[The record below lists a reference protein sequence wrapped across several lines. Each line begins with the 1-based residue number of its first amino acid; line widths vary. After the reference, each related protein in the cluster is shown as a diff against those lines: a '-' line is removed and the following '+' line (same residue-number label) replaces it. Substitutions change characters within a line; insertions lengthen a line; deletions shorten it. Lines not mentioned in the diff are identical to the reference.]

1 MRTAKL
7 FGSALCLSSLTLGG
21 CLIPEER
28 GTARF
33 VGEVTA
39 DAQPAVDAGPSE
51 TDLARVSDATQP
63 TPDARVEPGADA
75 GPCGPPPF
83 DPAVAQVCP
92 GSPGC
97 AGAGGATLRVGAARQ
112 EVTDLGFE
120 LPRVEFLEEFGG
132 CNESQGGG
140 PGRCGALDRTFMR
153 NCGRD
158 RLCPEDEGYPGRA
171 DEGEGDI
178 GADGVP
184 IWDYFHDCGIDR
196 LCPGDPGYPGAPD
209 EGEGNGKFDGLWLAG
224 FQNNRPALG
233 VRDPLWA
240 RTIAVEDGETVV
252 TLTSI
257 DAVGIFYDD
266 VKRIRT
272 RAAEILA
279 EERPDLEVDYM
290 FVSSTH
296 DHEAPDTMGQWAGE
310 VDPEIDIPLVT
321 GVNPR
326 YISHL
331 REKAARSI
339 VDAVTSLQPATM
351 RVAETHTG
359 ADGFLRDSRD
369 PQVLNDTMGVV
380 QFLDATEQTI
390 ATLVTWGNHPE
401 GMSDVNNFITSD
413 FAHGLRDGLENG
425 IPESASTVARPGL
438 GGVAVYMQGTVGG
451 LMTPLG
457 VEVRDLLGQVVTNY
471 TFHRVDVMGWR
482 LAGHA
487 LDALDAA
494 VTPSE
499 VPVRFAH
506 SNFVIPVD
514 NRIFHVATLV
524 NLFNR
529 ENPYFDANL
538 PIDAC
543 NMPHARTEMAVI
555 QLGPVTL
562 YSVPGELF
570 PELAVGFDARW
581 AHGRP
586 QVRADNP
593 NPPDLSAAPPPPYF
607 SDLAPGQ
614 FRWPLGLGNDEL
626 GYLVPEYDYKLD
638 DDAPYFTEPDGDHYE
653 ETNSVGP
660 NAVPRVRIVLDRL
673 IEALAP

>member
-1 MRTAKL
+1 
-7 FGSALCLSSLTLGG
+7 
-21 CLIPEER
+21 
-28 GTARF
+28 
-33 VGEVTA
+33 
-39 DAQPAVDAGPSE
+39 
-51 TDLARVSDATQP
+51 
-63 TPDARVEPGADA
+63 
-75 GPCGPPPF
+75 
-83 DPAVAQVCP
+83 
-92 GSPGC
+92 
-97 AGAGGATLRVGAARQ
+97 
-112 EVTDLGFE
+112 
-120 LPRVEFLEEFGG
+120 
-132 CNESQGGG
+132 
-140 PGRCGALDRTFMR
+140 MR

-158 RLCPEDEGYPGRA
+158 RLCPEDEGYPGVA

-178 GADGVP
+178 GADGIP

-196 LCPGDPGYPGAPD
+196 LCPGDPGYVGPD

-240 RTIAVEDGETVV
+240 RTIAVEDGETLL

-266 VKRIRT
+266 VKRIRA
-272 RAAEILA
+272 RAIELLA
-279 EERPDLEVDYM
+279 DERPDLEVDYM

-326 YISHL
+326 YIAHL

-339 VDAVTSLQPATM
+339 VDAVVSMRPASM

-369 PQVLNDTMGVV
+369 PQVINDTMGVV
-380 QFLDATEQTI
+380 QFLDETDATI

-401 GMSDVNNFITSD
+401 GMSDVNNLITSD
-413 FAHGLRDGLENG
+413 FAHGLRDGIENG
-425 IPESASTVARPGL
+425 IPESPSTTARPGV
-438 GGVAVYMQGTVGG
+438 GGIAVYMQGTVGG

-457 VEVRDLLGQVVTNY
+457 VEVRDLQGQVVTNY

-487 LDALDAA
+487 LDAMAA
-494 VTPSE
+494 AATAE
-499 VPVRFAH
+499 TTAVRFAQTD
-506 SNFVIPVD
+506 FVIPVE

-529 ENPYFDANL
+529 ENPYFDSNL

-543 NMPHARTEMAVI
+543 NMPHARTEMAVMQI
-555 QLGPVTL
+555 GPVTL

-581 AHGRP
+581 AFGRP
-586 QVRADNP
+586 QIKADNP

-614 FRWPLGLGNDEL
+614 YRWPLGLGNDEL

-673 IEALAP
+673 IQALAP

>member
-1 MRTAKL
+1 MRMAKL
-7 FGSALCLSSLTLGG
+7 LGSALCLSSLAIGG
-21 CLIPEER
+21 CLIPDER
-28 GTARF
+28 ATTRF
-33 VGEVTA
+33 VSEGAA
-39 DAQPAVDAGPSE
+39 DAQPAADATVDVVDLAIVDAALPV
-51 TDLARVSDATQP
+51 ADA
-63 TPDARVEPGADA
+63 AVHPGADA
-75 GPCGPPPF
+75 APCGPPPF

-92 GSPGC
+92 GAPGC
-97 AGAGGATLRVGAARQ
+97 AAAGDGSLRVGAARH
-112 EVTDLGFE
+112 EITDLGFE
-120 LPRVEFLEEFGG
+120 LPRIEFIEEFGG

-140 PGRCGALDRTFMR
+140 PGRCGALDRNFMR

-158 RLCPEDEGYPGRA
+158 RLCPEDDGYPGA
-171 DEGEGDI
+171 PDEGEGDI
-178 GADGVP
+178 GDDGVP
-184 IWDYFHDCGIDR
+184 IWDYFHDCGLDR

-209 EGEGNGKFDGLWLAG
+209 EGEANGKFDGLWLAG

-240 RTIAVEDGETVV
+240 RTIAVEEGDTLL

-266 VKRIRT
+266 VKRIRA

-279 EERPDLEVDYM
+279 EERPDLDVDYM

-326 YISHL
+326 YIAHL

-339 VDAVTSLQPATM
+339 VDAVTTLQPATL

-369 PQVLNDTMGVV
+369 PQVINDTMGIV

-401 GMSDVNNFITSD
+401 GMSDVNNLITSD

-425 IPESASTVARPGL
+425 IPASASTTERAGL
-438 GGVAVYMQGTVGG
+438 GGVAVYLQGTVGG

-457 VEVRDLLGQVVTNY
+457 VEVRDLQGQVVTNY

-482 LAGHA
+482 LAAYA
-487 LDALDAA
+487 LDALEAA
-494 VTPSE
+494 ASPETT
-499 VPVRFAH
+499 PVRFAQTD
-506 SNFVIPVD
+506 FVVPVE
-514 NRIFHVATLV
+514 NRVFHVATLV

-529 ENPYFDANL
+529 ENPYFDSNM

-543 NMPHARTEMAVI
+543 NMPHARTEMAVMQI
-555 QLGPVTL
+555 GPVTL

-570 PELAVGFDARW
+570 PELAVGYDTRW
-581 AHGRP
+581 AFGRP
-586 QVRADNP
+586 QIEADNP

-614 FRWPLGLGNDEL
+614 YRWPLGLGNDEL

-673 IEALAP
+673 IQALAP